1 MNDNKYIFQSSRLGF
16 RTWDLSDLDKLAR
29 TNADA
34 EVMRYFPATQS
45 REQSREFILKMQ
57 QHHAVHGFCYF
68 AVVELESD
76 EFVGFIGACHQD
88 FEAPFTPCVDLGWRL
103 LPEFWGKGYAQEGA
117 NAVLVFLEKFD
128 LNEVYAVAPSA
139 NVPSIKVME
148 RIGMTRRGEF
158 RHPALVDSPDLV
170 DCVYYSKA
178 LIE

>member
-1 MNDNKYIFQSSRLGF
+1 MNHTYYLFQSSRLGF
-16 RTWDLSDLDKLAR
+16 RTWNDTDLDELSR
-29 TNADA
+29 MNADVD
-34 EVMRYFPATQS
+34 VMRFFPSVQT
-45 REQSREFILKMQ
+45 REQSIAFIDRMQ
-57 QHHAVHGFCYF
+57 QHHEKYGFCYF
-68 AVVELESD
+68 AVEELSSGHLI
-76 EFVGFIGACHQD
+76 GFIGANNQD

-103 LPEFWGKGYAQEGA
+103 LPDFWGNGYAHEGA

-128 LNEVYAVAPSA
+128 LKEVYAVAPNA

-178 LIE
+178 LK